1 METLFNS
8 NGLAKTRVKRAFK
21 WVITFRDFPAGSWQ
35 EVDGSKMMTH
45 ALTLFTKGRALFF
58 QDGVQLPDRVPGIL
72 SSDYEPTGLSST
84 FKLEYVE
91 PTTRL
96 CIPAM
101 LNDGVLPEV
110 EKIELSPGQVHAAK
124 AAERFLVCLGN
135 AKVNGKIIEEERT
148 FHLKQDSEITSD
160 DHCIL
165 LKIL

>member
-1 METLFNS
+1 METLYDS
-8 NGLAKTRVKRAFK
+8 NGLAKTRVKRVHK
-21 WVITFRDFPAGSWQ
+21 WIVTFRDFPVGSWQ

-96 CIPAM
+96 CIPAI
-101 LNDGVLPEV
+101 LNDGMLPEV
-110 EKIELSPGQVHAAK
+110 EKIEISPGQAYTAK
-124 AAERFLVCLGN
+124 AAEHFLVCLGSV
-135 AKVNGKIIEEERT
+135 KVNGNLIEEERA
-148 FHLKQDSEITSD
+148 FHLKQDSVITSD
-160 DHCIL
+160 EFCIL
-165 LKIL
+165 LKFL